1 MKHQE
6 YKVTIMHVFSEES
19 DRRHRCA
26 DGGRCM
32 RLTLSNINRYVRL
45 AYRIQVKL
53 WATIWTVVLMR

>member
-1 MKHQE
+1 
-6 YKVTIMHVFSEES
+6 MHIFSNTS

-32 RLTLSNINRYVRL
+32 RLTLSNINRYARL

-53 WATIWTVVLMR
+53 WAIIWTVVLMR

>member
-6 YKVTIMHVFSEES
+6 YEVTIMHVFSEQS
-19 DRRHRCA
+19 DRQHRCA
-26 DGGRCM
+26 AGGHCM